1 MCQNSID
8 SAIRISKSGYRA
20 CGAAHWPLTTI
31 TPTIA
36 QDNPFRIFMGFDS
49 HEEIAWDVRDIRL
62 RLTPCHAPCAL
73 WFPLA
78 NEPVGDCFGARAR
91 DHLR

>member
-1 MCQNSID
+1 
-8 SAIRISKSGYRA
+8 
-20 CGAAHWPLTTI
+20 
-31 TPTIA
+31 
-36 QDNPFRIFMGFDS
+36 MGFDS